1 MNLITFYED
10 TYATSPVLV
19 LVQYKT
25 YYIIIYV
32 MCQVKYYCIFVD
44 TLKNSQSWSRTNI
57 HKLKTCSPAIRRPGN
72 IWNNKMV
79 GRVGFEPTMFTSKG
93 A

>member
-25 YYIIIYV
+25 YYSIIYV
-32 MCQVKYYCIFVD
+32 MCQVRHISDLESTGFHQTTSHV
-44 TLKNSQSWSRTNI
+44 L
-57 HKLKTCSPAIRRPGN
+57 
-72 IWNNKMV
+72 V
-79 GRVGFEPTMFTSKG
+79 GVVGAAPTTPLGKDFTGPRVC
-93 A
+93 